1 MSEKKRKRLS
11 KKRKKKIYHVPML
24 VAMHVVGC
32 RLGTKQYGCL
42 ENKDWKRLGGFFF
55 SPG

>member
-1 MSEKKRKRLS
+1 
-11 KKRKKKIYHVPML
+11 ML